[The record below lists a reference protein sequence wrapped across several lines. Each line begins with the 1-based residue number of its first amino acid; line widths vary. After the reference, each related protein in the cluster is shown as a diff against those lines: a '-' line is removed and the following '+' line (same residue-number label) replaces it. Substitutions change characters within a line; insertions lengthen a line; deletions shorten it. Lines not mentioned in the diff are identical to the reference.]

1 MSLNPNSDLY
11 FKQLISRL
19 LNGAGTKISVPVDFA
34 HRQEKI
40 IELLDNDY
48 TGIVKTIIEF
58 MISTSSVNMN
68 FVTDNT
74 NLTKALQDWANHK
87 LNAKISLDIP
97 SGLKA
102 LTTQYMRE
110 RWTSSFIVLNIL
122 WDNINGLTLPS
133 KMWFSDG
140 GQVIVGGDEDAL
152 NGKKYFLGSED
163 NPIRST
169 DKHTVLIRKPF
180 NSWYVGYPTQ
190 YLVGKGVIYNALL
203 KKALISKQ
211 ADVIEEMIPYI
222 LALRAGDATLL
233 AKNMMGDIKS
243 QLDGVKE
250 SLKQAKRARK
260 YQTDSGDMIL
270 KGRYDLNL
278 EHIMPDLTKLFNE
291 TVVKPVNN
299 DLLCGLGLVE
309 LQGFSSDRQEA
320 ILNPKVLVEEILNG
334 VADFQAL
341 MEEVLDIVQEKNVE
355 LHPKHMG
362 QDIRVV
368 PGVVKAFL
376 TQDMRKLIKDYT
388 NTGELAIE
396 DSFEALPQG
405 FDFEI
410 SKKRR
415 QREADN
421 GDERLFF
428 PRPILNQ
435 DSNTL
440 PDVNDTRTP
449 TPYEVPKK
457 KKAVKAEEEKLVKC
471 GKCDKEFDLNKTPEK
486 SMGVT
491 TCPHCKEDLTD
502 KDMIDAFEEYLE
514 APYDN
519 IQQLPNAVKDHLP
532 KTAQRMFMRIVNKAL
547 KDGKSESE
555 AFRLAWGIIKK
566 HFVKKNNKWVKRA

>member
-19 LNGAGTKISVPVDFA
+19 INGAGAKISVPNDFA
-34 HRQEKI
+34 SRQAKI
-40 IELLDNDY
+40 LELLDNDY

-58 MISTSSVNMN
+58 MISTGSVNMN

-110 RWTSSFIVLNIL
+110 RWTSSFIVLNIK
-122 WDNINGLTLPS
+122 WAEINGLILPS
-133 KMWFSDG
+133 RMWFADG
-140 GQVIVGGDEDAL
+140 GQIIVGGDDDAL
-152 NGKKYFLGSED
+152 NGKKYFLGNTEK
-163 NPIRST
+163 PLRST
-169 DKHTVLIRKPF
+169 EKHTILIRKPF
-180 NSWYVGYPTQ
+180 NAWYVGYPTQ

-222 LALRAGDATLL
+222 LALRAGDATIL
-233 AKNMMGDIKS
+233 AKNMMGDIQK
-243 QLDGVKE
+243 QLGDVKE
-250 SLKQAKRARK
+250 SLKQAKRNQK
-260 YQTDSGDMIL
+260 YRTDEGDMIL

-278 EHIMPDLTKLFNE
+278 EHIMPDLTKLFND
-291 TVVKPVNN
+291 TIVKPVNN

-341 MEEVLDIVQEKNVE
+341 MEEVLDIVQEKNTE

-415 QREADN
+415 QQEQDD
-421 GDERLFF
+421 GDEELFF
-428 PRPILNQ
+428 PRILINQ
-435 DSNTL
+435 DSNSVSDL
-440 PDVNDTRTP
+440 PPRTP

-457 KKAVKAEEEKLVKC
+457 KKSEKAEVEDEE
-471 GKCDKEFDLNKTPEK
+471 G
-486 SMGVT
+486 G
-491 TCPHCKEDLTD
+491 
-502 KDMIDAFEEYLE
+502 EYLE
-514 APYDN
+514 APYTKEN
-519 IQQLPNAVKDHLP
+519 YPAQLKNLPVGARNLWIRVFNAVYEETKDENQARQAAW
-532 KTAQRMFMRIVNKAL
+532 KQV
-547 KDGKSESE
+547 KDKY
-555 AFRLAWGIIKK
+555 KK
-566 HFVKKNNKWVKRA
+566 VGDKWVKKDASEETENE

>member
-19 LNGAGTKISVPVDFA
+19 LNGAGTKINVPVDFA

-40 IELLDNDY
+40 VELLDNDY
-48 TGIVKTIIEF
+48 TGIVKTIVEF
-58 MISTSSVNMN
+58 MISTGSVNMN

-122 WDNINGLTLPS
+122 WGEINGLTLPS

-152 NGKKYFLGSED
+152 NGKKYFLGNVD
-163 NPIRST
+163 NQIRST
-169 DKHTVLIRKPF
+169 DKHTILIRKPF

-233 AKNMMGDIKS
+233 AKNMMGDIQK
-243 QLDGVKE
+243 QLGDVKD
-250 SLKQAKRARK
+250 SLKQAKRNQK
-260 YQTDSGDMIL
+260 YRTDEGDMIL

-278 EHIMPDLTKLFNE
+278 EHIMPDLTKLFND
-291 TVVKPVNN
+291 TIVKPVNN

-341 MEEVLDIVQEKNVE
+341 MEEVLDIVQEKNSE
-355 LHPKHMG
+355 LHPKQMG

-415 QREADN
+415 QQEQDN
-421 GDERLFF
+421 GDEDLFF
-428 PRPILNQ
+428 PRVILNQ
-435 DSNTL
+435 DSNTKSDTPL
-440 PDVNDTRTP
+440 TRTP
-449 TPYEVPKK
+449 TPNEVPKK
-457 KKAVKAEEEKLVKC
+457 K
-471 GKCDKEFDLNKTPEK
+471 
-486 SMGVT
+486 
-491 TCPHCKEDLTD
+491 
-502 KDMIDAFEEYLE
+502 
-514 APYDN
+514 
-519 IQQLPNAVKDHLP
+519 
-532 KTAQRMFMRIVNKAL
+532 
-547 KDGKSESE
+547 
-555 AFRLAWGIIKK
+555 
-566 HFVKKNNKWVKRA
+566 VKKPTKEE

>member
-19 LNGAGTKISVPVDFA
+19 LNGAGTKINVPVDFA

-40 IELLDNDY
+40 VELLDNDY
-48 TGIVKTIIEF
+48 TGIVKTIVEF
-58 MISTSSVNMN
+58 MISTGSVNMN

-122 WDNINGLTLPS
+122 WGEINGLTLPS

-152 NGKKYFLGSED
+152 NGKKYFLGNVD
-163 NPIRST
+163 NQIRST
-169 DKHTVLIRKPF
+169 DKHTILIRKPF

-233 AKNMMGDIKS
+233 AKNMMGDIQK
-243 QLDGVKE
+243 QLGDVKD
-250 SLKQAKRARK
+250 SLKQAKRNQK
-260 YQTDSGDMIL
+260 YRTDEGDMIL

-278 EHIMPDLTKLFNE
+278 EHIMPDLTKLFND
-291 TVVKPVNN
+291 TIVKPVNN

-341 MEEVLDIVQEKNVE
+341 MEEVLDIVQEKNSE
-355 LHPKHMG
+355 LHPKQMG

-376 TQDMRKLIKDYT
+376 TQDMRKLIKDFT
-388 NTGELAIE
+388 NTGGISLE

-415 QREADN
+415 QQEQDN
-421 GDERLFF
+421 GDEDLFF
-428 PRPILNQ
+428 PRVILNQ
-435 DSNTL
+435 DSNTKSDTPL
-440 PDVNDTRTP
+440 TRTP
-449 TPYEVPKK
+449 TPNEVPKK
-457 KKAVKAEEEKLVKC
+457 K
-471 GKCDKEFDLNKTPEK
+471 
-486 SMGVT
+486 
-491 TCPHCKEDLTD
+491 
-502 KDMIDAFEEYLE
+502 
-514 APYDN
+514 
-519 IQQLPNAVKDHLP
+519 
-532 KTAQRMFMRIVNKAL
+532 
-547 KDGKSESE
+547 
-555 AFRLAWGIIKK
+555 
-566 HFVKKNNKWVKRA
+566 VKKPTKEE